1 MQRLTRIN
9 LEQQNIAAVEL
20 FHHYDD
26 IMTILRHHLPP
37 STAAMFARPEVSG
50 NIVEWYSELQ
60 GQPYLLGNSERDQH
74 LRKQSEALI
83 SQRLTAVDKLCAEL
97 LQKGGISVER
107 ATLLARLVDAAQHDS
122 IQIYVVNKQPVIT
135 GWGLGKKPIPVPPS
149 VVPVPSK
156 SRVWLWLLLLLL
168 LLLGGLAW
176 WLFFRAEPIQ
186 PEPIEPVKI
195 EISKPEPPKEEPK
208 PELPKEEPKPEPQ
221 QLEFIPESE
230 EPSKVEE
237 LPKVEEPP
245 KVEDLP
251 KVEEPPKQEKPKYC
265 TKTITPAQRPQ
276 MVIVFDDSLSMLAS
290 LNESSAVINAFWDRW
305 NNNEIISEE
314 EKAHMFREPRRLTTA
329 KKAATDIIDKIDP
342 NIDIGLVSLR
352 RCPGARNHGMFG
364 PSKRKALKAQIRGLF
379 PKEGEENIG
388 TALHSGL
395 RQAAAM
401 VDGVK
406 RDAFILVLSDGEESC
421 DKGNT
426 NVCAIAQE
434 LAKQKPKLKINVVD
448 IGGAKAANCLATET
462 KGKVF
467 TANSKAQVTNMINQ
481 AIKPMVEKEECK

>member
-1 MQRLTRIN
+1 MQRLARTNI
-9 LEQQNIAAVEL
+9 EQHNVAAVGL
-20 FHHYDD
+20 FSRYDN
-26 IMTILRHHLPP
+26 IVSILNRHLPP
-37 STAAMFARPEVSG
+37 STATMFARPVVSE

-60 GQPYLLGNSERDQH
+60 GQPYLLGNSERDQQ
-74 LRKQSEALI
+74 LRKQSDLLI
-83 SQRLTAVDKLCAEL
+83 SQRLVAIDKLRAEL
-97 LQKGGISVER
+97 VQKGSISVEQ
-107 ATLLARLVDAAQHDS
+107 ATWLERLVDVAQHDS
-122 IQIYVVNKQPVIT
+122 IQIYVVNKQPVII
-135 GWGLGKKPIPVPPS
+135 GWGLSNKPISESLVTPVPQ
-149 VVPVPSK
+149 K
-156 SRVWLWLLLLLL
+156 SRWWRWLLPLLL
-168 LLLGGLAW
+168 LLLGGLTW
-176 WLFFRAEPIQ
+176 WLFFRPELIKEQPKEPVKVEIVQ
-186 PEPIEPVKI
+186 PEPLKEEP
-195 EISKPEPPKEEPK
+195 KPEPPKEEPK
-208 PELPKEEPKPEPQ
+208 PEP
-221 QLEFIPESE
+221 LEFIPQRE
-230 EPSKVEE
+230 EPKIAESA
-237 LPKVEEPP
+237 KVEEPP
-245 KVEDLP
+245 KVEEPL
-251 KVEEPPKQEKPKYC
+251 KVEEPPKPEIPKYC

-290 LNESSAVINAFWDRW
+290 LNENSAVIKAFWARW
-305 NNNEIISEE
+305 SNNETISEK

-342 NIDIGLVSLR
+342 NIDVGLVSLR

-364 PSKRKALKAQIRGLF
+364 PNKRKALKAQIRGLL

-388 TALHSGL
+388 TALHGGL

-421 DKGNT
+421 DKGKT

-467 TANSKAQVTNMINQ
+467 TANSRGQVIYMVNQ
-481 AIKPMVEKEECK
+481 AITPMVEKEECK

>member
-1 MQRLTRIN
+1 MQRLARVN
-9 LEQQNIAAVEL
+9 LDQQNASAVEL
-20 FHHYDD
+20 FGHYDE
-26 IMTILRHHLPP
+26 ITTILLRHLPP
-37 STAAMFARPEVSG
+37 STATMLARPEVHG
-50 NIVEWYSELQ
+50 DVVEWYSELQ
-60 GQPYLLGNSERDQH
+60 GQPYLLGNSEREQQA
-74 LRKQSEALI
+74 RKQAEGLI
-83 SQRLTAVDKLCAEL
+83 SQRLATVDKLRAEL
-97 LQKGGISVER
+97 LQKGSISAEQ
-107 ATLLARLVDAAQHDS
+107 ATLLERMVDAAQHDS
-122 IQIYVVNKQPVIT
+122 IQIYIVNKQPVIT
-135 GWGLGKKPIPVPPS
+135 GWGLGKKPIPVPPP

-156 SRVWLWLLLLLL
+156 SRWWLWLLPLLL

>member
-1 MQRLTRIN
+1 MQRLARVN
-9 LEQQNIAAVEL
+9 LDQQNSAAVDL
-20 FHHYDD
+20 FGHYDEVT
-26 IMTILRHHLPP
+26 TILLRHLPP
-37 STAAMFARPEVSG
+37 STATMLARPEVHG
-50 NIVEWYSELQ
+50 DVVEWYSELQ
-60 GQPYLLGNSERDQH
+60 GQPYLLGNSEREQQA
-74 LRKQSEALI
+74 RKQAEGLI
-83 SQRLTAVDKLCAEL
+83 SQRLATVDKLRAEL
-97 LQKGGISVER
+97 LQKGSISAEQ
-107 ATLLARLVDAAQHDS
+107 ATLLERMVDAAQHDS
-122 IQIYVVNKQPVIT
+122 IQIYIVNKQPVIT
-135 GWGLGKKPIPVPPS
+135 GWGLGKKPIPVPPP

-156 SRVWLWLLLLLL
+156 SRWWLLPLLL